1 MTTINPDLPLIDLH
15 RHIEGAIRSETV
27 LELAKMH
34 KLTLPAED
42 IDGLRPYIQVIR
54 PQPGVMAFI
63 EKISMAASV
72 LADYA
77 ACRRVAQECVEDAQA
92 EGLDY
97 VELRFSPLYMA
108 EAHQL
113 DPIGVV
119 ESVIHGVDEA
129 RKKTGM
135 SASLIG
141 IISRT
146 YGPENANTEL
156 SALLE
161 YRDEI
166 RAIDLAGDEANF
178 PGGLFVNHLKKARE
192 AGWMVTI
199 HAGESAGADSIWQA
213 IQDLGANRIG
223 HAVRALEKPALL
235 EYIAENKIGI
245 EVNLTSNIQTS
256 KIKDYASHPLRHF
269 LDLGL
274 LASINTDDPRTSGI
288 DIKHEYE
295 IAAPAAGL
303 SVEKIHQAQRNSLE
317 TAFLSDVEKKE
328 LEDLKSRGNLI

>member
-1 MTTINPDLPLIDLH
+1 MTTINPDFPLIDLH
-15 RHIEGAIRSETV
+15 RHIEGAIRPETV
-27 LELAKMH
+27 LDLAKQH
-34 KLTLPAED
+34 RLTLPAED
-42 IDGLRPYIQVIR
+42 VESLRPFIQIMR

-77 ACRRVAQECVEDAQA
+77 ACQRVAYENVEDAQA

-97 VELRFSPLYMA
+97 VELRFSPYYMA
-108 EAHQL
+108 ESHEL

-119 ESVIHGVDEA
+119 ESVINGVDEA
-129 RKKTGM
+129 RKATGM
-135 SASLIG
+135 SANLIG

-146 YGPENANTEL
+146 YGPNNADREL

-161 YRDEI
+161 HRDEI
-166 RAIDLAGDEANF
+166 RAIDLAGDETNF
-178 PGGLFVNHLKKARE
+178 PGGLFVDHLKAARD

-199 HAGESAGADSIWQA
+199 HAGESAGADSVWQA
-213 IQDLGANRIG
+213 IRGLGANRIG
-223 HAVRALEKPALL
+223 HAVRAVEDPKLLDFLAEKQ
-235 EYIAENKIGI
+235 IGI
-245 EVNLTSNIQTS
+245 EANLTSNVQTS
-256 KIKDYASHPLRHF
+256 TVKDYSGHPLRRF
-269 LDLGL
+269 LDQDI

-303 SVEKIHQAQRNSLE
+303 SVENIHQAQRNSLK
-317 TAFLSDVEKKE
+317 TAFLSNVEKKD
-328 LEDLKSRGNLI
+328 LEDLKSKDKSN